1 MNLYGYSLEQ
11 AISIILI
18 ILLASVFIIT
28 FIWSRLS
35 FDKLVQFQ
43 YKNYHSS
50 WEKDGK
56 PRGGLWTPRDEL
68 SLPLGWGTR
77 GLELIWLLSP
87 PNWQYNDPRA
97 KRLMIRYRILT
108 LLYFLSFASMLTGI
122 AVLMML
128 G

>member
-18 ILLASVFIIT
+18 LLLASVFIIT
-28 FIWSRLS
+28 YIWSRLS

-43 YKNYHSS
+43 YINYHSS

-56 PRGGLWTPRDEL
+56 PRGLLWNPPDEL
-68 SLPLGWGTR
+68 PLPLGWGTR
-77 GLELIWLLSP
+77 GVSLIWLLSP
-87 PNWQYNDPRA
+87 PNWQYNDLRA
-97 KRLMIRYRILT
+97 KSLMIRYRILT
-108 LLYFLSFASMLTGI
+108 LLYFLSFLGMLTGI

-128 G
+128 V